1 MEIIILGAG
10 KPKRGTE
17 PSALKQISL
26 KSVTLDWQIE
36 SFKKIT
42 NKTKIIFLGG
52 YEINKIRK
60 KIPIISFK
68 KIQRPKNILRTFL
81 NINLNKKD
89 KIITYSD
96 TIFRNEIFKKILKQ
110 PGDAVFA
117 VDSTWK
123 NRFESRTENDIKEA
137 EKINLNIF
145 NSKSKKLVEFT
156 GLFLLRENSIEFIKK
171 NKSKIKG
178 SSIIDLLYIL
188 KKSELNLKFIDIK
201 NNWAELNFEND
212 VSRFIMGT
220 KSETLDRIRPILK
233 KSIIGSQY
241 RFTINEWK
249 IKNKIIQNNIK
260 QIFKNEH
267 VVVRSSSNKE
277 DNWKQSNAG
286 VFTSILNVDLQN
298 EKKLITAINKV
309 IKSYGSEITMNDQIF
324 VQKQIKNIFFSGVV
338 FTCDLE
344 NGQPYYKIN
353 FDENSEKTDTITSG
367 SIQASK
373 NIVIHKNF
381 YKEAGLKFDFLKKL
395 ISSISEIEHKLN
407 YHKLDIEFAVDRKK
421 NVHIF
426 QIRPI
431 VIDHSNF
438 EKFSYDKINKKLDQA
453 VAKFKNLDKKLN
465 KKNRNKTIY
474 GNMPDWNPAEIIGVK
489 PNPLAKD
496 LYEYLIT
503 NTIWS
508 KQRDQFGYKYLKN
521 TPLMV
526 DFCNQPYVNVRA
538 SFNSFIPKNLS
549 TKMSDKLC
557 NAYLDILRNNPN
569 LHDKVEFEILF
580 TIWTPNFKKEANK
593 RLKKYNF
600 NIEEINILEKNL
612 KEITIKSFI
621 RLSEDT
627 KNINKLIKKR
637 EIILNS
643 KKSDLIKFFDLLND
657 CRNYGTLPFAHAAR
671 AGFVAITLLKSF
683 VSEKILTPKRLNDF
697 MNGVNSVAKD
707 FEYELSE
714 IKTSKNKKKK
724 FINKFGH
731 LRPGTYEICNKAYWE
746 DPNFYFN
753 TKNNIK
759 KKKFNKFKPSRIEK
773 ENIELFLK
781 KLGSSISVDELIS
794 YFYKSI
800 EYRESTK
807 FEFTKNLSK
816 ALDILV
822 GFGKNKNFTREEISF
837 MKINDIKLLN
847 KNKRI
852 NLKRLIQK
860 RKKEIELTNQ
870 INLPSLLTNKND
882 FYFYE
887 QNISVPNFISLS
899 SITGSIIKISDKAPK
914 HNEKNISKKIHNK
927 IVMIERA
934 DPGYDY
940 LFTYSILGLITKYG
954 GANSH
959 MAIRSAEKNLPA
971 AIGVGTKIYNK
982 LINFKIV
989 KMDCKN
995 KTIEGVS

>member
-1 MEIIILGAG
+1 MEIFILGAG

-36 SFKKIT
+36 SFKEIST
-42 NKTKIIFLGG
+42 KTKIIFLGG
-52 YEINKIRK
+52 YEINKIKK

-68 KIQRPKNILRTFL
+68 KIKKPKNILDTFL
-81 NINLNKKD
+81 NINFNKRD

-96 TIFRNEIFKKILKQ
+96 TIFRKEIYKKIIKQ
-110 PGDAVFA
+110 QGDVVFA

-123 NRFESRTENDIKEA
+123 NRFASRTKNDIKEA
-137 EKINLNIF
+137 EKIYLNNF
-145 NSKSKKLVEFT
+145 SSKSKKIVEFT
-156 GLFLLRENSIEFIKK
+156 GLFLLREKSIEYIKK

-178 SSIIDLLYIL
+178 SSIVDLLQML
-188 KKSELNLKFIDIK
+188 KKSKLNLNFIDIK
-201 NNWAELNFEND
+201 NNWAELNFESD
-212 VSRFIMGT
+212 VSRFVMGT
-220 KSETLDRIRPILK
+220 KSETLDRIKPVLK
-233 KSIIGSQY
+233 KSIIGNQY

-249 IKNKIIQNNIK
+249 TKNRLIQSNIK
-260 QIFKNEH
+260 KIFKKNH

-277 DNWKQSNAG
+277 DNWKLSNAG
-286 VFTSILNVDLQN
+286 AFASVLNVDLN
-298 EKKLITAINKV
+298 NNKKLIKAINTV
-309 IKSYGSEITMNDQIF
+309 IKSYGNKLIMNDQVF
-324 VQKQIKNIFFSGVV
+324 VQKQIKNILFSGVA

-353 FDENSEKTDTITSG
+353 FDENSTRTDTITSG
-367 SIQASK
+367 KIETSK

-381 YKEAGLKFDFLKKL
+381 RKEAGFKFDFLKKL
-395 ISSISEIEHKLN
+395 ILSISEIENKLN

-431 VIDHSNF
+431 SIDHSDF
-438 EKFSYDKINKKLDQA
+438 EKFYISEINNKLNQS
-453 VAKFKNLDKKLN
+453 VIKFKNLDKKLI
-465 KKNRNKTIY
+465 KDNRNKTIY

-496 LYEYLIT
+496 LYKYLIT
-503 NTIWS
+503 NSVWA
-508 KQRDQFGYKYLKN
+508 KQRGQFGYKYLKN
-521 TPLMV
+521 MPLMI
-526 DFCNQPYVNVRA
+526 DFCNQPYVNVRS
-538 SFNSFIPKNLS
+538 SFSSFIPKNLPN
-549 TKMSDKLC
+549 KMSDKLC
-557 NAYLDILRNNPN
+557 NAYIDILKNNPN

-580 TIWTPNFKKEANK
+580 TIWTPSFNKVATK
-593 RLKKYNF
+593 RLKKYKF
-600 NIEEINILEKNL
+600 NTKEIKTLEKGL
-612 KEITIKSFI
+612 KDITIKSFI
-621 RLSEDT
+621 RLDKDT
-627 KNINKLIKKR
+627 KNINKLIKNR
-637 EIILNS
+637 AIILNS
-643 KKSDLIKFFDLLND
+643 KKSEVIKFSQLLND
-657 CRNYGTLPFAHAAR
+657 CKKYGTLPFAHAAR
-671 AGFVAITLLKSF
+671 AGFVSITILKSF
-683 VSEKILTPKRLNDF
+683 VVEKILTLKRFNDF

-707 FEYELSE
+707 FENELSR
-714 IKTSKNKKKK
+714 IKINKKNRLK

-731 LRPGTYEICNKAYWE
+731 LRPGTYEIGNKAYWE
-746 DPNFYFN
+746 EPDFYLN
-753 TKNNIK
+753 TNTSII
-759 KKKFNKFKPSRIEK
+759 KKKFNKFIPNKIERK
-773 ENIELFLK
+773 KIELFLK
-781 KLGSSISVDELIS
+781 KLGSSISVDDLIS

-822 GFGKNKNFTREEISF
+822 SYGKNQNFTREDLSF
-837 MKINDIKLLN
+837 IKINEIKLLN
-847 KNKRI
+847 KKKKL
-852 NLKRLIQK
+852 NLKNLIQR
-860 RKKEIELTNQ
+860 RKKDYNLTNQ
-870 INLPSLLTNKND
+870 ISLPSLITNEND

-887 QNISVPNFISLS
+887 QNTSVPNFISLS
-899 SITGSIIKISDKAPK
+899 NITGSIIEISDKTP
-914 HNEKNISKKIHNK
+914 KNISERIYNK

-971 AIGVGTKIYNK
+971 AIGVGAKIYNK
-982 LINFKIV
+982 LMNFKII

-995 KTIEGVS
+995 KTIEGVN